1 MTTSRTRFSI
11 FAASLLMGTALIAGQ
26 STAQSVQPRAAPP
39 APAAAQQKTTA
50 PAAAQPRT
58 AAPVPAAAQA
68 LPLKDLRNIQIDENK
83 LRAHVIRPSHTEGV
97 ISSKGRS
104 EGKLEFS
111 FPAGLIGPHLDV
123 DGFCKALHAALK
135 DSVEGYVAR
144 LNKNGVPVCTLQWNW
159 AKAPADGSVGWTPDR
174 AMHIASV
181 SKLITAIAMTKLLD
195 AKNISY
201 DAHIIDY
208 LPVYWQKG
216 PNIDKI
222 TFRHLMTHTSGFSTG
237 SSSSDYLFMKGKVAA
252 GVAGVGMYDY
262 ENMNFGLCRILIA
275 VINGNIPKGL
285 ILPPQ
290 IADTF
295 WDYVTIAAYK
305 KYVEDNEFKP
315 SGVTGPTLDHPAGDA
330 LAYTFP
336 VGGNGWNSGDLTS
349 VTGGAAWHMSANQL
363 LNVMN
368 TFRRK
373 GTIMPNAK
381 AQGMLDA
388 GFGIDVVGMNTPA
401 GKLYNKNGLWGDG
414 SAHVEQ
420 SLAYFL
426 PENMELVVL
435 ANSPVGAPPKFFR
448 DVVTQIYV
456 NNVH

>member
-1 MTTSRTRFSI
+1 MTTSSTRFSI
-11 FAASLLMGTALIAGQ
+11 FAASLLMGAALISGQ
-26 STAQSVQPRAAPP
+26 SAAQSVQPRAAQQKAAAP
-39 APAAAQQKTTA
+39 APAAAQ
-50 PAAAQPRT
+50 
-58 AAPVPAAAQA
+58 QA
-68 LPLKDLRNIQIDENK
+68 LPLKDLRNISIDEKK
-83 LRAHVIRPSHTEGV
+83 LRAHMMRPSHTEAI

-104 EGKLEFS
+104 EGKLEFN
-111 FPAGLIGPHLDV
+111 FPPGLVGPRLDV

-144 LNKNGVPVCTLQWNW
+144 LNKNGAPVCTLQWSW
-159 AKAPADGSVGWTPDR
+159 AKKPSDGSVGWTPDR

-181 SKLITAIAMTKLLD
+181 SKLVTAIAMTKLLD

-201 DAHIIDY
+201 DANIIDY

-216 PNIDKI
+216 PNINKI

-252 GVAGVGMYDY
+252 GVAGVGQYDY

-290 IADTF
+290 MADIF

-315 SGVTGPTLDHPAGDA
+315 SGVAGPTLDHPASNA

-349 VTGGAAWHMSANQL
+349 VTGGAAWHMSVNQL

-373 GTIMPNAK
+373 GTIMSNAK

-414 SAHVEQ
+414 AAHVEQ

-426 PENMELVVL
+426 PEGMELVVL